1 LRQKALQV
9 LTQYRNGNRPAPNT
23 VLSDHQEQGDDEL
36 ALFGGQTRILV
47 TRLLSASKKKRK
59 TAASSSVPCSTSP
72 SPLTE
77 SESLCGSSASA
88 DRSLPEVHP
97 SLVEYLSTFPP
108 SSNPPSNADTPCSTQ
123 ASSVPVNPSDH
134 YSNAWLSSSTT
145 PDTFSAAYI
154 YQQRMSDSA
163 LVLIPG
169 GMPSG
174 QQQFAV
180 DTSGS
185 EDIQIDSPEN
195 SQLLDMGMM
204 VSGESGMD
212 EQWISFMRDSGIMN
226 SRHASRRQF
235 DAFGNTN
242 LMPMGRQDL
251 SQVMYS

>member
-1 LRQKALQV
+1 LRQKAFQV
-9 LTQYRNGNRPAPNT
+9 LTRYRNGNRPTPNT

-47 TRLLSASKKKRK
+47 TRLLSANKKKKK
-59 TAASSSVPCSTSP
+59 TVASSSVPCSASP

-88 DRSLPEVHP
+88 DGSLPEVHP

-108 SSNPPSNADTPCSTQ
+108 PSNPPSNADTPCSTQ
-123 ASSVPVNPSDH
+123 ASLVPVNPSDH
-134 YSNAWLSSSTT
+134 YSDSWLSTT
-145 PDTFSAAYI
+145 SDTFPTTYL
-154 YQQRMSDSA
+154 YQQRISDSA

-169 GMPSG
+169 GMTSG

-180 DTSGS
+180 DTSGP
-185 EDIQIDSPEN
+185 EDIQIDSSEN

-226 SRHASRRQF
+226 SRHSSRRQF

-242 LMPMGRQDL
+242 LMPMGRQDQDL

>member
-9 LTQYRNGNRPAPNT
+9 LTQYRNGNRPTPNT

-88 DRSLPEVHP
+88 DGSLPEVHP

>member
-1 LRQKALQV
+1 LRQKAFQV
-9 LTQYRNGNRPAPNT
+9 LTQYRNGNRPTPNT

-47 TRLLSASKKKRK
+47 TRLLSANKKKKK
-59 TAASSSVPCSTSP
+59 TVASSSVPCSASP

-77 SESLCGSSASA
+77 SESLCGSSASV
-88 DRSLPEVHP
+88 DGSLLEVHP

-134 YSNAWLSSSTT
+134 YSDAWLSTT
-145 PDTFSAAYI
+145 PDTYI

-169 GMPSG
+169 GMTSG

-180 DTSGS
+180 DTPGP
-185 EDIQIDSPEN
+185 EDIQIDSSEN

-226 SRHASRRQF
+226 SRHSSRRQF